1 VGSHLHP
8 LGKGEVMVDYRSKLI
23 TVDQALDLVRDG
35 DNITVGLGA
44 NEPPAFLG
52 NLHRIAGRVNDVT
65 ITDCLPTVPGEYLSE
80 EHIRS
85 SFKIDCW
92 FSTPP
97 LRKLW
102 GTGRISFIP
111 NHLHLAGSKRSFHKP
126 SRLMIS
132 LASAPDASGRTRFA
146 TGNTYEEMIAR
157 DAELRILEISPN
169 APYCYGQN
177 YLDWDSIDYV
187 IESEGLPGTI
197 PAAASSDKDLV
208 IGRTI
213 ADLVD
218 DGDCIQVGIG
228 GIPNAVCGY
237 LYEKKDLGI
246 HTEMM
251 TTGIMDLMK
260 AGVVTGARKQVDVG
274 KTVFAF
280 ALGSAEM
287 YEFID
292 KNPDCWTGRGEEVN
306 NPYLIARN
314 DNQVS
319 INTSIEI
326 DLTGQCCSES
336 IGTQQI
342 SGTGG
347 QSDTATGAQRSRNGR
362 SIIALYST
370 VEKTDRAT
378 GETQVISK
386 IVPTLRPGAAVS
398 LSRNDVDWVV
408 TEYGAVNLRGTTIA
422 ERVERLISIAHPD
435 FREDLY
441 AQAVRCGFIQVAPS
455 VTPVAAAGR

>member
-1 VGSHLHP
+1 
-8 LGKGEVMVDYRSKLI
+8 MV
-23 TVDQALDLVRDG
+23 
-35 DNITVGLGA
+35 
-44 NEPPAFLG
+44 
-52 NLHRIAGRVNDVT
+52 
-65 ITDCLPTVPGEYLSE
+65 
-80 EHIRS
+80 
-85 SFKIDCW
+85 
-92 FSTPP
+92 
-97 LRKLW
+97 
-102 GTGRISFIP
+102 
-111 NHLHLAGSKRSFHKP
+111 
-126 SRLMIS
+126 S
-132 LASAPDASGRTRFA
+132 LASTPEASGRTRFA

-169 APYCYGQN
+169 APYCFGQN

-187 IESEGLPGTI
+187 IESEGRPGTI
-197 PAAASSDKDLV
+197 PAAASSDRDLI

-370 VEKTDRAT
+370 RGEDRPGDRRDPGDLEDRA
-378 GETQVISK
+378 
-386 IVPTLRPGAAVS
+386 
-398 LSRNDVDWVV
+398 
-408 TEYGAVNLRGTTIA
+408 
-422 ERVERLISIAHPD
+422 H
-435 FREDLY
+435 
-441 AQAVRCGFIQVAPS
+441 
-455 VTPVAAAGR
+455 AAARRRGVAVPQRRGLGRHRVRRGQPARHDDRRTGRAADLDRAPRLP

>member
-1 VGSHLHP
+1 
-8 LGKGEVMVDYRSKLI
+8 MFDYSSKLI
-23 TVDQALDLVRDG
+23 TVEQALDLVRDG

-44 NEPPAFLG
+44 NEPPAFLS
-52 NLHRIAGRVNDVT
+52 NLHHIADRVSEVT
-65 ITDCLPTVPGEYLSE
+65 VTDCLPTVMGEYLSE
-80 EHIRS
+80 ENIRS
-85 SFKIDCW
+85 SFKVDCW

-102 GTGRISFIP
+102 STGRISFIP
-111 NHLHLAGSKRSFHKP
+111 NHLSLAGGKRNAHKRS
-126 SRLMIS
+126 RIMIS
-132 LASAPDASGRTRFA
+132 LASMPEEGGRTRFA
-146 TGNTYEEMIAR
+146 CGNTYEEMIASEA
-157 DAELRILEISPN
+157 DLRILEVSPN

-177 YLDWDSIDYV
+177 YLDWDAIDYV
-187 IESEGLPGTI
+187 IESDGLPGTI
-197 PAAASSDKDLV
+197 PAVAPNDRDLV

-237 LYEKKDLGI
+237 LVEKTDLGI

-251 TTGIMDLMK
+251 TTGIMELMK
-260 AGVVTGARKQVDVG
+260 AGVVTNRRKQVDVG

-287 YEFID
+287 YRFID
-292 KNPDCWTGRGEEVN
+292 RNPDCWTGRGEEIN
-306 NPYLIARN
+306 NPWLIARN

-319 INTSIEI
+319 INTTVEV

-347 QSDTATGAQRSRNGR
+347 QSDTATGAQRSKGGR

-370 VEKTDRAT
+370 VEKKDKVT
-378 GETQVISK
+378 GEVEVISK

-408 TEYGAVNLRGTTIA
+408 TEYGAVSLRGTTIA

-435 FREDLY
+435 FREHLH
-441 AQAVRCGFIQVAPS
+441 AEAVRCGFISVAPS
-455 VTPVAAAGR
+455 VAPVPAGN